1 MPILANKQ
9 NMIRTTPSP
18 DTWVR
23 PTDWPEL
30 PTVTSADTKI
40 TGVYAVYETRKN
52 ISTLGIGNGTSPNI
66 TISWGDGTSNTTLSS
81 VSQTNHTYTYSAITG
96 TTIMTDI
103 YGEKYKPVLVTVTY
117 NSGTMTLFNFGSST
131 STGTTNWLDV
141 VMSWGTAAVTFPKG
155 APLLQRFKML
165 SGTFTS
171 VNINSIFN
179 NLSSCRVFELPTNI
193 GNPTQMASTFGF
205 LGNCE
210 IGDFTVG
217 GAISISTAFGNSLIR
232 KFGNLTATG
241 VTAGNSV
248 FSSCPNLR
256 EIGNVNIPATTTLA
270 NFFLYC
276 QSLYKTGTI
285 TSTSA
290 TTISQMFYFCPMLRE
305 TAFTSLSA
313 VTTTSNAFYA
323 CYSLESLRVP
333 GLKVSFTLVD
343 CALER
348 PALVQ
353 VFNDLGTPA
362 TTQTITITRNPGV
375 SDLTAADI
383 LIATSKNWTVTL

>member
-9 NMIRTTPSP
+9 NLIRTTPSV
-18 DTWVR
+18 DDWIR

-30 PTVTSADTKI
+30 PTITSADTKVA
-40 TGVYAVYETRKN
+40 GVYAVYETRKN

-66 TISWGDGTSNTTLSS
+66 TISWGDGTSNTNLTS
-81 VSQTNHTYTYSAITG
+81 VSQTNHIYTYSAITG

-103 YGEKYKPVLVTVTY
+103 YGEKYKPVLVTVTR

-141 VMSWGTAAVTFPKG
+141 VMSWSTAGVSLVRG
-155 APLLQRFKML
+155 APMIQRFKML
-165 SGTFTS
+165 TGTFTGL
-171 VNINSIFN
+171 NMNGYFN
-179 NLSSCRVFELPTNI
+179 NIPNCRVFELPTNI
-193 GNPTQMASTFGF
+193 GTPTSMASTFQF
-205 LGNCE
+205 INNCE

-217 GAISISTAFGNSLIR
+217 GNIGLTNAFSYTLIR
-232 KFGNLTATG
+232 KFGNFTATAS
-241 VTAGNSV
+241 TLTT
-248 FSSCPNLR
+248 NLFATNLNLK
-256 EIGNVNIPATTTLA
+256 EIGNVNLPAGTSFGNL
-270 NFFLYC
+270 FIYC
-276 QSLYKTGTI
+276 GLLYKVGTI
-285 TSTSA
+285 TSTSC
-290 TTISQMFYFCPMLRE
+290 TSISQMFFYCSSLRE
-305 TAFTSLSA
+305 VSFTTLSA
-313 VTTTSNAFYA
+313 VTTTTNAFYF
-323 CYSLESLRVP
+323 CYSLENLRVP
-333 GLKVSFTLVD
+333 GLKASFSLFD

-362 TTQTITITRNPGV
+362 TSQTITITRNPGV